1 MSIGI
6 KLYRRSWDVILF
18 ETFLIMMILMSARQ
32 LMKNLNKYMKKK
44 VAQENLI
51 DFWSS
56 VLLFCIKS
64 REYFVLNMPI

>member
-1 MSIGI
+1 
-6 KLYRRSWDVILF
+6 
-18 ETFLIMMILMSARQ
+18 MSARQ